1 MFARVAM
8 YHGVT
13 ADGIDDLTVSIGGQI
28 DADVDS
34 PTAGLEGLEEL
45 MLFVDPA
52 SGRALG
58 ITGFESRG
66 GHARRGRTLQWVVSM
81 SQGGGVRTG
90 VGLYGSR
97 CVAIGADRAARNAD
111 ERDGAA
117 KRRGGARD
125 TFDALVRGPG

>member
-28 DADVDS
+28 DAEIDA

-45 MLFVDPA
+45 MLFVDRE

-58 ITGFESRG
+58 ITLFASEEDMRAGD
-66 GHARRGRTLQWVVSM
+66 RTLQSVTSM

-90 VGLYGSR
+90 IEFYE
-97 CVAIGADRAARNAD
+97 VALRRDRR
-111 ERDGAA
+111 
-117 KRRGGARD
+117 
-125 TFDALVRGPG
+125 

>member
-13 ADGIDDLTVSIGGQI
+13 PDGIDDLTVSIGGQI
-28 DADVDS
+28 DAELDA

-45 MLFVDPA
+45 MLFVDRE

-58 ITGFESRG
+58 ITLFASEEDMRAGDK
-66 GHARRGRTLQWVVSM
+66 TLQSVTSM

-90 VGLYGSR
+90 IEFYE
-97 CVAIGADRAARNAD
+97 VALRRDRR
-111 ERDGAA
+111 
-117 KRRGGARD
+117 
-125 TFDALVRGPG
+125 